1 MVNNTKMDRIRVGV
15 LGPSGIAKRRM
26 VPAILKS
33 GSAEYVGVAIAVR
46 EEWGEDISQEQ
57 YREMWVQKQEKAQAF
72 AEAFG
77 GRVFEGYEALLQ
89 SGEIDAVY
97 IPLPPALHFK
107 WAKRALECG
116 KHVLLEKPFTIN
128 GSDTA
133 ALVNLAEK
141 RRLAVLEN
149 YGFVYHGQIAAMKE
163 VLESGE
169 IGELRLLRADFGF
182 PYRGK
187 EDFRYSA
194 AAGGGALWDCGGYT
208 VKAAECFLK
217 GNIRVRTGR
226 LNYLPDHDVDI
237 YGSVTLEDER
247 QCTAQLF
254 FGMDD
259 AYVCELELW
268 GSRGIVSTKR
278 AFTAPDTLD
287 IQISV
292 RNAEGE
298 RTLTIPAEDQFL
310 KCVDRFAQAAGN
322 GQAAGTLRQE
332 ILSHGVL
339 MDRIFSASRGNDGYL
354 TAGGCSNE

>member
-1 MVNNTKMDRIRVGV
+1 MVINTKMDMIRVGV

-33 GSAEYVGVAIAVR
+33 GQTEYAGVAIAVR
-46 EEWGEDISQEQ
+46 EEWGGDISQEQ
-57 YREMWVQKQEKAQAF
+57 YREMWARKQEKAQAF
-72 AEAFG
+72 VEAFG
-77 GRVFEGYEALLQ
+77 GRVFEGYEAMLR
-89 SGEIDAVY
+89 SEEIDAVY
-97 IPLPPALHFK
+97 IPLPPSLHFK
-107 WAKRALECG
+107 WAQRALECG

-128 GSDTA
+128 RSDTE
-133 ALVNLAEK
+133 ALVRLAEK
-141 RRLAVLEN
+141 KRLAVLEN
-149 YGFVYHGQIAAMKE
+149 YGFVYHGQIAAVKR
-163 VLESGE
+163 VQESGE

-187 EDFRYSA
+187 DDFRYSA

-217 GNIRVRTGR
+217 GNIRVCTGR

-259 AYVCELELW
+259 AYVCKLELW

-278 AFTAPDTLD
+278 AFTAPDNMD

-298 RTLTIPAEDQFL
+298 RTLTVPAEDQFL
-310 KCVDRFAQAAGN
+310 KCVDKFAQAVGDGRTAGL
-322 GQAAGTLRQE
+322 LRQE
-332 ILSHGVL
+332 ILSHSIL
-339 MDRIFSASRGNDGYL
+339 MDRIFSAS
-354 TAGGCSNE
+354 GGMCKRWTGV